1 MRDLLATLF
10 VMTIFMIPKISF
22 ACYEPFSPYIPDGY
36 YAESY
41 KVQSAQE
48 KVNSYLSEVQYY
60 IDCLSDEISN
70 LRDKIDNAQYE
81 AQNVIDQ
88 WESAVSAYNSR

>member
-1 MRDLLATLF
+1 MRDLLAPLF
-10 VMTIFMIPKISF
+10 VMMIFMMPKISL
-22 ACYEPFSPYIPDGY
+22 ACYEPYSPYIPDGY
-36 YAESY
+36 YSESY
-41 KVQSAQE
+41 EMESAQDE
-48 KVNSYLSEVQYY
+48 VNSYLSEVQYY

-81 AQNVIDQ
+81 AQNLIDQ